1 MKYAIQ
7 ATGNHKLAIYQR
19 VLSILPPMIRL
30 EIEAALSSYD
40 GRRLCEIHLH
50 KDAPVMLTLDG
61 ENVLCDYHCTKDDI
75 SEAFPIYRSGESCQ
89 NIQYQYF
96 NVQFFSDK
104 TKLFHTQ
111 LPLMFFITI
120 IISNFT

>member
-1 MKYAIQ
+1 MKITTRKIAASLVAAALVGTGLMTLPACSSNDNKSNNANTENTVQENTNANSEQ
-7 ATGNHKLAIYQR
+7 ATDSNLI
-19 VLSILPPMIRL
+19 
-30 EIEAALSSYD
+30 
-40 GRRLCEIHLH
+40 
-50 KDAPVMLTLDG
+50 
-61 ENVLCDYHCTKDDI
+61 TKDDI